1 MLSVAS
7 MPMPI
12 LQRNKA
18 GHYSPIRGAFSGH
31 RKFILFTENTQD
43 LPDAKKT
50 YRKGRA
56 MTTQHREACICTV
69 YVSYSSTEISTL
81 LTFHTD
87 F

>member
-43 LPDAKKT
+43 LPDAKNIQK
-50 YRKGRA
+50 RKGYDNTAQRSL
-56 MTTQHREACICTV
+56 HLYSICF
-69 YVSYSSTEISTL
+69 I
-81 LTFHTD
+81 
-87 F
+87 